1 MIVKMRGCF
10 SASAL
15 KVEKQRS
22 ASVPRSGPLR
32 SVVASGGSLNLLS
45 NKPVELP
52 DPGSIAK
59 QAEKEHRDVRLS
71 GLLEPEPAGRRKCRT
86 QILKGVENGRTA
98 FSGPLAARASCR
110 VLPSYESSY
119 EAPDSNSGGARTLRR
134 ASSFGGRPQPLPLPV
149 AEDATLSPA
158 IAKRE
163 VGSAPA
169 DAGRRSRRVRSFA
182 LEHEPG
188 SRRGRVAPVG
198 GLPLP
203 PPSLAG
209 KSLPS
214 LSAQEFAD
222 LVAARG
228 AFGDS
233 HRVRGSSHGVAVF
246 RLPGNAAQVL

>member
-1 MIVKMRGCF
+1 MRGCF

-22 ASVPRSGPLR
+22 SSVPRSGPLR

-52 DPGSIAK
+52 DPRSIAK
-59 QAEKEHRDVRLS
+59 QAEKEHRDVAAGR
-71 GLLEPEPAGRRKCRT
+71 LLEPDRKSRT
-86 QILKGVENGRTA
+86 QILKGVEKGRTA
-98 FSGPLAARASCR
+98 FSGPISARASSR
-110 VLPSYESSY
+110 VLPNYESSY
-119 EAPDSNSGGARTLRR
+119 EAPNSNSGGARTLRR
-134 ASSFGGRPQPLPLPV
+134 TSSFGGRPQPLPLPV

-158 IAKRE
+158 TAKRE

-209 KSLPS
+209 KSHPS

-233 HRVRGSSHGVAVF
+233 HRVRDSSHGVAVF